1 MTFYSVH
8 LHKKNKAIF
17 NFQDKE
23 ALILLV
29 VDLLDFP
36 GSVWPNIL
44 ELLGKKKR
52 IILVGNKLDLLMPD
66 HGRYIKHINSVMQQ
80 EFLRKCYESASPS
93 GGGNT
98 DQPDGRGRADQ
109 SEVGGGKVFPH
120 VISSVC
126 LSARTGLN
134 LELLV
139 EKIFHFWKWNN
150 NSLPGDI
157 YIVGINAL

>member
-1 MTFYSVH
+1 
-8 LHKKNKAIF
+8 
-17 NFQDKE
+17 
-23 ALILLV
+23 

-66 HGRYIKHINSVMQQ
+66 QGRYIKHINSVMQQ

-93 GGGNT
+93 DGGTT
-98 DQPDGRGRADQ
+98 DQSDGRGRADQ
-109 SEVGGGKVFPH
+109 SGAGGGGKVFPH

-157 YIVGINAL
+157 YIIGTVLKRLLDICCIYFNVTTFVEEKQMGR